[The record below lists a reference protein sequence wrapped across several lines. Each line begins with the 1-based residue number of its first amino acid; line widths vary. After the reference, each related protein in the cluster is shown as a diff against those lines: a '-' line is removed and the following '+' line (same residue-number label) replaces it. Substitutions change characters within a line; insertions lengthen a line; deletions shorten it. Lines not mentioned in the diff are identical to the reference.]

1 MRKCTSHNIHGHTK
15 QGVELISKVSAQG
28 IDKFISPTT
37 ISSGMFM
44 FVTSG
49 DAAIAINTSE
59 YSLNKRSFVTILPHT
74 IIHLKSYSQDF
85 RCEIVRF
92 TPQTIIN
99 ADVIRESLA
108 RLGSFVRLPVLQL
121 TDDEIYAV
129 REFHKLFQLIY
140 NRAKDKQDHSL
151 TIQNLMVSFVCG
163 VCKLYDAHAD
173 DIRNVSISRK
183 EEILLSFTSMVL
195 KQHTH
200 HRKVAYYADK
210 LCITPYYLNSICKEV
225 KQKNASEI
233 ITEIVIQD
241 IKVRLKTTKNTI
253 QQIAE
258 EMNFPNPSFF
268 AMYFK
273 RETGVSPKLY
283 RNS

>member
-1 MRKCTSHNIHGHTK
+1 
-15 QGVELISKVSAQG
+15 
-28 IDKFISPTT
+28 
-37 ISSGMFM
+37 M

-74 IIHLKSYSQDF
+74 IVHLKAYSQDF
-85 RCEIVRF
+85 RCEIILF

-99 ADVIRESLA
+99 ADVIREFFA
-108 RLGSFVRLPVLQL
+108 RLDSFVRLPVLQL
-121 TDDEIYAV
+121 TEDEIYTV
-129 REFHKLFQLIY
+129 REFHKSFQLIY
-140 NRAKDKQDHSL
+140 NRAKDNHVSSL
-151 TIQNLMVSFVCG
+151 MTQNLMLSFVCG

-183 EEILLSFTSMVL
+183 EGILLAFTSMVL
-195 KQHTH
+195 KQHTI
-200 HRKVAYYADK
+200 HRQVAYYADQ
-210 LCITPYYLNSICKEV
+210 LCITPYYLNSICKEL
-225 KQKNASEI
+225 KQKNASQI
-233 ITEIVIQD
+233 ITNIVVQD
-241 IKVRLKTTKNTI
+241 IKARLKHTKNSI